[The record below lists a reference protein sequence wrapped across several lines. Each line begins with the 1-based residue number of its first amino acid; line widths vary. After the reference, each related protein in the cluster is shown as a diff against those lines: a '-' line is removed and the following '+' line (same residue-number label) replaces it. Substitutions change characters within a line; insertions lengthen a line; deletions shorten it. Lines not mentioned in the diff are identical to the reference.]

1 MTSALSLRRM
11 SRTGEAIET
20 KIDVK
25 ATSPAPLAPTS
36 RSPSGPPNITPA
48 TRRPSNITGWR
59 ALLRSRKAQIA
70 FLILA
75 PILILT
81 VCLPLLP
88 LQAPLQT
95 NLRAMMK
102 PPSLTFPFGTDR
114 MGRDVLSRT
123 LEGVKISLFV
133 GFSVAAISLAFG
145 VVLGTLSGFFG
156 KVIDRAIMTVVDI
169 FLAFPSLLLAIGLVS
184 TVGTGIIPVI
194 LAISLADIPRF
205 VRLQRA
211 LVLSLRSRAYIDAA
225 RTVKASQWWLLSRH
239 IVPNTIAPL
248 LVAGSIAAA
257 NAILVEASLSFLGL
271 GIMPP
276 EPSLGNLIRDGQT
289 YLEQAW
295 WISTLPGLVI
305 LAIAVSLHFLSDG
318 IREVLDPR
326 SRK

>member
-1 MTSALSLRRM
+1 MTDAVSLDRAPPAGDAPPARRPATAM
-11 SRTGEAIET
+11 TGGPAGVPET
-20 KIDVK
+20 
-25 ATSPAPLAPTS
+25 P
-36 RSPSGPPNITPA
+36 RSSGPVPRGAP
-48 TRRPSNITGWR
+48 R
-59 ALLRSRKAQIA
+59 LRTLKA
-70 FLILA
+70 ILA
-75 PILILT
+75 NRRTQVALAILVPILLLVIL
-81 VCLPLLP
+81 LPWLP

-123 LEGVKISLFV
+123 LEGVKMSLLV
-133 GFSVAAISLAFG
+133 GFSVATVSLVFG
-145 VVLGTLSGFFG
+145 VVLGTISGFFG
-156 KVIDRAIMTVVDI
+156 KVVDRAIMTVVDI

-184 TVGTGIIPVI
+184 TIGTGIVPVI
-194 LAISLADIPRF
+194 MAISLADIPRF
-205 VRLQRA
+205 VRLQRS
-211 LVLSLRSRAYIDAA
+211 LVLSLRTRAYIDAA
-225 RTVKASQWWLLSRH
+225 RTVKASQRWILTRH

-248 LVAGSIAAA
+248 LVAASIAAA

-305 LAIAVSLHFLSDG
+305 LLIAFSLHFLSDG

-326 SRK
+326 SRQ